1 MLVWAYDQKVSRLKN
16 VAEKL
21 KIRYGKNKT
30 ISVRVKGRLD
40 PIFFKSA
47 RVRWRT
53 NHMYSDFHL
62 SDDFTTPSNLTNS
75 F

>member
-1 MLVWAYDQKVSRLKN
+1 MLVWAYQQKVSRLKN

-40 PIFFKSA
+40 TYVAS
-47 RVRWRT
+47 
-53 NHMYSDFHL
+53 L
-62 SDDFTTPSNLTNS
+62 SNPLNI
-75 F
+75 

>member
-1 MLVWAYDQKVSRLKN
+1 MLVWAYQQKVSRLKN

-40 PIFFKSA
+40 PIFTFMTLVQIGLGGYVIGRSA
-47 RVRWRT
+47 EKAAPAVAKAIGKK
-53 NHMYSDFHL
+53 
-62 SDDFTTPSNLTNS
+62 
-75 F
+75 

>member
-1 MLVWAYDQKVSRLKN
+1 MLVWAYLQKVSRLKN

-40 PIFFKSA
+40 PISFKTISV
-47 RVRWRT
+47 RVKGRLDPISQPSQLLWRGRQ
-53 NHMYSDFHL
+53 SVQ
-62 SDDFTTPSNLTNS
+62 P
-75 F
+75 